1 MLPLP
6 QIIIG
11 TPDHDVLLAGLSP
24 AARARKLSLHAFH
37 IGKDPISPFIADF
50 RDGLFEGTF
59 IIHSNLGPA
68 APSW

>member
-6 QIIIG
+6 QIIVG
-11 TPDHDVLLAGLSP
+11 TPDYDVLLACLRA
-24 AARARKLSLHAFH
+24 AARAGKLALDALH
-37 IGKDPISPFIADF
+37 IGKDPITPFIADF

-59 IIHSNLGPA
+59 IIHSKLSPA